1 MFRNWSPY
9 LLLLYSSCWDSFLQK
24 SFFQHPPK
32 EDTLLSFLLYSYNA
46 TMQDKDIDRLTE
58 LTVKYQAGNIT
69 PSEQA
74 ELDAWRFSSEENE
87 RLFEQRLSE
96 PFLID
101 GLRILHEAG
110 RRKEA
115 DKSRIVYAGKVKT
128 LQHRWKIYTSVAAI
142 LFVMAAGTFLF
153 LVRTSRTHQPIPI
166 TVRQV
171 KDLVPGGNKAIL
183 TLDNDQQIVL
193 DTAQNGSLAQQGG
206 TNVQKLPGG
215 QLAYISQN
223 GKPGLATGFNT
234 VSTPRGGQY
243 QVLLPDGSKVW
254 LNAAST
260 LHFPT
265 AFTGSERS
273 VELVGEAY
281 FEVAKNPL
289 MPFKVKTPKQE
300 VTVLGT
306 QFNLNAY
313 PDEAETRTTL
323 VEGMVKVHAMAKNVV
338 LTPGQQAQ
346 SGKALSVVSGVDTS
360 AITAWRDGYFHFD
373 RAGIEEVM
381 RQLSRWYD
389 VDVRYQGAI
398 PKEKASGNISRDN
411 LASDVLKIL
420 EVSGYHFKIDGRTI
434 IVLP

>member
-1 MFRNWSPY
+1 
-9 LLLLYSSCWDSFLQK
+9 
-24 SFFQHPPK
+24 
-32 EDTLLSFLLYSYNA
+32 
-46 TMQDKDIDRLTE
+46 MQEKDIDRLTE
-58 LTVKYQAGNIT
+58 LTVKYQTGNIT

-74 ELDAWRFSSEENE
+74 ELDAWRYSSAENE
-87 RLFEQRLSE
+87 RLFDERLSE
-96 PFLID
+96 PFLLD
-101 GLRILHEAG
+101 GLRILHEAE

-115 DKSRIVYAGKVKT
+115 DKSRIMYAGKVAT
-128 LQHRWKIYTSVAAI
+128 LHHRWKIYTSAAAI
-142 LFVMAAGTFLF
+142 LFVMAAGTFFF
-153 LVRTSRTHQPIPI
+153 LVRTPRSHQPIPI
-166 TVRQV
+166 TVQQV

-183 TLDNDQQIVL
+183 TLDNGQRIVL

-206 TNVQKLPGG
+206 TNVQKLSGG
-215 QLAYISQN
+215 QLAYINHN
-223 GKPGLATGFNT
+223 GKPEGATGFNT

-265 AFTGSERS
+265 AFTGRERA

-281 FEVAKNPL
+281 FEVAKNRL
-289 MPFKVKTPKQE
+289 MPFKVRTAKQD

-313 PDEAETRTTL
+313 PDENETSTTL
-323 VEGMVKVHAMAKNVV
+323 VEGMVKVHAMAKDVV
-338 LTPGQQAQ
+338 LAPGQQAQ
-346 SGKALSVVSGVDTS
+346 SGKALSVVSGVDTA

-411 LASDVLKIL
+411 LATDVLKIL
-420 EVSGYHFKIDGRTI
+420 EVGGYHFKIDGRTN